1 MNKEDISDEK
11 ILPPP
16 EYHEAW
22 FAIPE
27 IVKLGDPIL
36 RQAAPPITKIGADTR
51 KIVAF
56 MIDVLHKARG
66 LGLAA
71 PQVGISQRLFV
82 YDLGEGVQVAINPQ
96 ILGMK
101 GEQIGVEGCLSIPG
115 LLGDVPRA
123 NELRLKAFDER
134 GRPFTRKASELEAR
148 VIQHEY
154 DHLDGVLFFDK
165 VIPETLDWSS
175 LDEEEDDDEG
185 EEELKSR
192 RSTRRRRRGK

>member
-1 MNKEDISDEK
+1 MNREDIADEK
-11 ILPPP
+11 LLPPP

-36 RQAAPPITKIGADTR
+36 RQVAAPITKINSETR
-51 KIVAF
+51 EIVEF
-56 MIDVLHKARG
+56 MIETLEKARG

-71 PQVGISQRLFV
+71 PQIGVSQRLFV
-82 YDLGEGVQVAINPQ
+82 YRVGEETQVVINPQ

-101 GEQIGVEGCLSIPG
+101 GEQIGIEGCLSIPG

-123 NELRLKAFDER
+123 NELRLKGFDAR
-134 GRPFTRKASELEAR
+134 GRPFVRKATELEAR

-165 VIPETLDWSS
+165 VIPETLDWGN
-175 LDEEEDDDEG
+175 LDEDEDEEEEK
-185 EEELKSR
+185 EPEKPRHSH
-192 RSTRRRRRGK
+192 RRRRK